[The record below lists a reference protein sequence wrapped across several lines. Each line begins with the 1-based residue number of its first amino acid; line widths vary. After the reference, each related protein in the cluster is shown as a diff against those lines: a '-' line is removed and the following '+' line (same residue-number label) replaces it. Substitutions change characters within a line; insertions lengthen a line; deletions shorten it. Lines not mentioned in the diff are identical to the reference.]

1 MISCVLLDVC
11 VSAGVGVQRGSF
23 VYGNAAED
31 SATAEISRSQAK
43 STSSFSPSLLWQQK
57 TGSVPCPYLLRL
69 IDLIPTGLL
78 HDQDIGQ
85 IWQWVRHGLKTE
97 EGVMMMEE
105 LVVGMANQ
113 TANELM
119 AEGRDDKGIQVRRGE
134 AGRGATGSG
143 WAPFEFLEGVWCAW

>member
-1 MISCVLLDVC
+1 
-11 VSAGVGVQRGSF
+11 
-23 VYGNAAED
+23 
-31 SATAEISRSQAK
+31 
-43 STSSFSPSLLWQQK
+43 
-57 TGSVPCPYLLRL
+57 
-69 IDLIPTGLL
+69 
-78 HDQDIGQ
+78 
-85 IWQWVRHGLKTE
+85 
-97 EGVMMMEE
+97 MMMEE